1 MAFRNGYLALVAT
14 ALTLPAG
21 AVAADLV
28 TLVDA
33 VELSPSNIIL
43 PNSTNGTVTF
53 LPCAG
58 ECEKDHRRA
67 RLTPDTKFTVD
78 GKSVKFD
85 VFRQNLANLSRDD
98 ESYALISVDMQSL
111 TITSIDISG

>member
-21 AVAADLV
+21 AAELV
-28 TLVDA
+28 TLVEA
-33 VELSPSNIIL
+33 IELSPSNIIL
-43 PNSTNGTVTF
+43 PSSVNGTVTF

-58 ECEKDHRRA
+58 KCEEEHRRA
-67 RLTPDTKFTVD
+67 RLTPNTKFTVD

-85 VFRQNLANLSRDD
+85 VFRQGLANLSFNDA
-98 ESYALISVDMQSL
+98 SYALISVDMQSL
-111 TITSIDISG
+111 TITSIQISG

>member
-1 MAFRNGYLALVAT
+1 MTFRNGYLALVAT

-21 AVAADLV
+21 VIAAELK

-33 VELSPSNIIL
+33 IELSPSNIIL
-43 PNSTNGTVTF
+43 PSSVNGTVTF

-58 ECEKDHRRA
+58 ECEKEHRRA
-67 RLTPDTKFTVD
+67 RLTPDTRFTVD

-85 VFRQNLANLSRDD
+85 VFRQNLAILSSDD
-98 ESYALISVDMQSL
+98 ESYALISVDMESL
-111 TITSIDISG
+111 TITSINISG